1 MKLTDLPWPKSKFTF
16 GFYLKS
22 HVRDLLNAVSLFK
35 GRLIFSFGISI
46 LFGVA
51 LVLPG
56 SLWLFYTYLV
66 SLDDDWQGKPGMV
79 GYLEPGISEVEI
91 EVIKKRLVLL
101 TDVEEVSVISAEEG
115 LELFGE
121 ATGIGDLEELLGSNP
136 LPVSIRAILSAD
148 RGSQYYENLE
158 SEAEQI
164 AGVDDVVLEIEW
176 IENLGKIT
184 DLVSLLLVIYT
195 ILFAIACSF
204 ISFASIRIAIEDQ
217 LVEIK
222 VMRLVGAT
230 MAQIRRPFLYCG
242 VVYGLMGGLFGLG
255 SLFIALVW
263 VYEPLRFFLDKVFS
277 NLKFFDVT
285 AIFIPAAVVLACS
298 LGWLGAL
305 LCVRQQLKKLEIL

>member
-1 MKLTDLPWPKSKFTF
+1 MKLKNLPWPKSKFVF

-22 HVRDLLNAVSLFK
+22 HIRDLLKAAALFN
-35 GRLIFSFGISI
+35 GRLVFSLGISVLFGI
-46 LFGVA
+46 A

-56 SLWLFYTYLV
+56 SLWLFYTNLV

-79 GYLEPGISEVEI
+79 LYLEPKISALEI
-91 EVIKKRLVLL
+91 EVIKKRLVLM
-101 TDVEEVSVISAEEG
+101 TDIEEVSVISAEES

-121 ATGIGDLEELLGSNP
+121 ALGIGDLNELLGSNP
-136 LPVSIRAILSAD
+136 LPVSIRAILSAS

-158 SEAEQI
+158 NEAEQI
-164 AGVDDVVLEIEW
+164 VGVDDVVLETEW
-176 IENLGKIT
+176 IENLGKIN

-230 MAQIRRPFLYCG
+230 TGQIRRPFLYCG
-242 VVYGLMGGLFGLG
+242 VVYGLMGGIFGLG
-255 SLFIALVW
+255 SLFVALVW
-263 VYEPLRFFLDKVFS
+263 VYEPLRFFLDKVFD
-277 NLKFFDVT
+277 NMQFFDIT
-285 AIFIPAAVVLACS
+285 AIFIPTAVTMASS
-298 LGWLGAL
+298 LGWLGAF
-305 LCVRQQLKKLEIL
+305 LCVRQQLKNLEAL